1 MGMTNIEFF
10 AIVVFVVVVLGLA
23 AWREIKAKRDEAE
36 DRMELYEEA
45 ARRYAEKLKEQED
58 EKLYAVD
65 AYNEACNMEPFC
77 GEGGKP

>member
-10 AIVVFVVVVLGLA
+10 AIVVFVVAVLGLA

-36 DRMELYEEA
+36 ARMERYEEA

-58 EKLYAVD
+58 ENLYAVD

-77 GEGGKP
+77 GEGKKP